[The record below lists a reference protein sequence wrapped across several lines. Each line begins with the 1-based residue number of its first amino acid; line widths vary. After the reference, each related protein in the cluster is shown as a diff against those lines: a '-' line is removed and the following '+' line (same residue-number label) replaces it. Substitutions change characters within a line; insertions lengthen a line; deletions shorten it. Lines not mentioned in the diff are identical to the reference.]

1 MHVHYA
7 ASYLTFIAWRCM
19 PTDVG
24 CIHLQCLLAC
34 GCLKRGRVVVLMSA
48 SCDVLSENVI
58 ICTDWKR
65 AHLFLICKSNR
76 TSPAFAVC
84 AFQPCLAARPQWQV
98 CMRGVLQSLIMP
110 VYPSHT
116 LFYI

>member
-1 MHVHYA
+1 M
-7 ASYLTFIAWRCM
+7 
-19 PTDVG
+19 
-24 CIHLQCLLAC
+24 
-34 GCLKRGRVVVLMSA
+34 
-48 SCDVLSENVI
+48 LSESVI

-65 AHLFLICKSNR
+65 AYLFLSCNSNR

-84 AFQPCLAARPQWQV
+84 AFQPYLAARPQGQA

-116 LFYI
+116 LFGI